1 MMHWTL
7 SSRRRALVAG
17 LTASL
22 VVGHVGP
29 RTIVTAEA
37 PQGAT
42 AQTDAATQAAK
53 DFDETVRRGDALAAS
68 GNFFDAVLAF
78 ERASRVAY
86 NNKLKIDAAAL
97 QAKLAAA
104 RAGRDAAKAVSQ
116 PPPPPPS
123 APAAVQSAQ
132 SSQGETGAAST
143 VVAQKEYD
151 DAVKLADAFAA
162 AGDYVEA
169 IKEYERAARV
179 AYNNKLQTDSAA
191 LESKR
196 SKAQAA
202 QRVTAAAPR
211 EMLPPPPP
219 PIPGQSSGPKRLPD
233 TPGKIRPWRFP
244 TPSAYADI
252 NPKFRPSPAEVK
264 AFEANVLRVV
274 DVIKSEPML
283 NPPMGFELDLHGWL
297 YSPEDAAPL
306 TGYVSFGA
314 FGYFE
319 ERVRVK
325 ATGEIKSRPVTG
337 DETTG
342 VDVEINRLEV
352 NNLGA
357 MRWED
362 NQGQMFFDPFKL
374 GEIAGYPVYGPGR
387 LSAGNL
393 FILRPGVDL
402 FVPVRMDRFAKQWV
416 VDRKKW
422 ADVAESVLASKRK
435 EAEVVL
441 SQEKRDSRR
450 REIEA
455 ERAKGGAG
463 VEQNVRRLE
472 VIAKRVEDDAR
483 KVLDSGEQD
492 PKYRKPLQAYRDAQA
507 LAASLSPASA
517 AGVPCFLNAENSN
530 DPAGDN
536 LTLVP
541 AGTPGCRRV
550 VSYNPALV
558 KPGVPR
564 TAIQWLSVPSVTT
577 CSEELRRG
585 TTSRDDVGGCLAAV
599 RMLRALDWKRLAGLI
614 EP

>member
-1 MMHWTL
+1 M
-7 SSRRRALVAG
+7 RRLALVVGVAIVLVAG
-17 LTASL
+17 LMGT
-22 VVGHVGP
+22 
-29 RTIVTAEA
+29 RTIIVSAATV
-37 PQGAT
+37 QGAT
-42 AQTDAATQAAK
+42 AQADAAAQAAK
-53 DFDETVRRGDALAAS
+53 DFEETVKNGDALAAS
-68 GNFFDAVLAF
+68 GKFFDAVLAF

-86 NNKLKIDAAAL
+86 NNKLKIDTAAL

-104 RAGRDAAKAVSQ
+104 RAGRDAAKAASL
-116 PPPPPPS
+116 PPAS
-123 APAAVQSAQ
+123 APATSA
-132 SSQGETGAAST
+132 SPPAAT
-143 VVAQKEYD
+143 VEATAPGLAQKEYD
-151 DAVKLADAFAA
+151 DAVRHGDAFAT
-162 AGDYVEA
+162 AGDHVEA

-179 AYNNKLQTDSAA
+179 AYNNQLKTDSAA

-196 SKAQAA
+196 AKAQAA
-202 QRVTAAAPR
+202 QRVAAAAPR
-211 EMLPPPPP
+211 ELLPPPPP
-219 PIPGQSSGPKRLPD
+219 SVPGEASGPKRLPE

-244 TPSAYADI
+244 ASSVFADV
-252 NPKFRPSPAEVK
+252 NPKFRPSLADVK

-274 DVIKSEPML
+274 DVIKSEPTL

-297 YSPEDAAPL
+297 YSPEDDGPL

-319 ERVRVK
+319 ERVRVR

-342 VDVEINRLEV
+342 VDIQINRLDV

-357 MRWED
+357 KTWD
-362 NQGQMFFDPFKL
+362 DGQGRMFFEPFTL
-374 GEIAGYPVYGPGR
+374 GEIAGHPVYGVGR
-387 LSAGNL
+387 LSVGNL
-393 FILRPGVDL
+393 FILRPGDEL
-402 FVPVRMDRFAKQWV
+402 FVPVRMDRFVKQWV

-422 ADVAESVLASKRK
+422 ADVAESVLAGKRK
-435 EAEVVL
+435 AAEVVL
-441 SQEKRDSRR
+441 SPEKRESRR
-450 REIEA
+450 REIDA
-455 ERAKGGAG
+455 ERARGGTG

-483 KVLDSGEQD
+483 KVLDSGDQD

-507 LAASLSPASA
+507 LAASLTPASA
-517 AGVPCFLNAENSN
+517 AGVPCFVNADHSS
-530 DPAGDN
+530 DPAGGN
-536 LTLVP
+536 LALVP
-541 AGTPGCRRV
+541 AGTAGCRRV

-564 TAIQWLSVPSVTT
+564 TAIQWLSVASVTN

-585 TTSRDDVGGCLAAV
+585 TTSRDDVGGCVAAV